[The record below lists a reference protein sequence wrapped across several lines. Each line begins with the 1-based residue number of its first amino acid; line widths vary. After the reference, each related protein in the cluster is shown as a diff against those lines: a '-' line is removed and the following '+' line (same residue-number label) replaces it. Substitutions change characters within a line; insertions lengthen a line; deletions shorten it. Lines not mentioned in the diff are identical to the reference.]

1 MVYFTADPH
10 FGHDNI
16 IKGCNRPYDNVQ
28 EMNFD
33 MIQKWNRKITKCD
46 TVYILGD
53 MFFRCETPP
62 ECILSQLNGQKHL
75 IVGNHDSSWMKKMD
89 VNKYFLSVNN
99 MLETSFKTGSATICH
114 YPMVTWNN
122 QHKTYM
128 IHGHIHNDTES
139 DYWHLLCSNP
149 RILNAGVDI
158 NNFEP
163 VTLEELIRN
172 NEEFKRKHKK
182 G

>member
-33 MIQKWNRKITKCD
+33 MI
-46 TVYILGD
+46 
-53 MFFRCETPP
+53 
-62 ECILSQLNGQKHL
+62 
-75 IVGNHDSSWMKKMD
+75 
-89 VNKYFLSVNN
+89 
-99 MLETSFKTGSATICH
+99 
-114 YPMVTWNN
+114 
-122 QHKTYM
+122 
-128 IHGHIHNDTES
+128 HGHIHNDTNS
-139 DYWHLLCSNP
+139 DYWHLLRSNP

-172 NEEFKRKHKK
+172 NEEFKRKHIW
-182 G
+182 